1 MQAAA
6 KKYKYMDLSKVG
18 IYGYSAGG
26 QNAMAALLFH
36 PEFYKVGV
44 ALCGCHDNRM
54 DKIWWNEQ
62 WMGYPIGPWYSESSN
77 VDNAWRLEG
86 KLFLINGEVDDN
98 VDPASTL
105 QVVSELIKNEKYF
118 EQLYVP
124 GYSHNLGAEWITRRV
139 FEFFWRNCR

>member
-1 MQAAA
+1 
-6 KKYKYMDLSKVG
+6 
-18 IYGYSAGG
+18 
-26 QNAMAALLFH
+26 
-36 PEFYKVGV
+36 
-44 ALCGCHDNRM
+44 
-54 DKIWWNEQ
+54 
-62 WMGYPIGPWYSESSN
+62 MGYPIGPWYSESSN

-124 GYSHNLGAEWITRRV
+124 GYSHSLGAEWITRRV

>member
-1 MQAAA
+1 
-6 KKYKYMDLSKVG
+6 
-18 IYGYSAGG
+18 
-26 QNAMAALLFH
+26 
-36 PEFYKVGV
+36 
-44 ALCGCHDNRM
+44 
-54 DKIWWNEQ
+54 
-62 WMGYPIGPWYSESSN
+62 MGYPIGPWYSESSN